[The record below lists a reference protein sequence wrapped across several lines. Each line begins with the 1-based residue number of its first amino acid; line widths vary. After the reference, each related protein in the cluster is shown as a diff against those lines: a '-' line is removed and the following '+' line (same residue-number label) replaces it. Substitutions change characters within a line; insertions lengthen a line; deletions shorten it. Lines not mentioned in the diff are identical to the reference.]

1 MNIKSELSPFS
12 KIKLVGIIIIIIKLQ
27 NHNPTGIVLIHMMI
41 KHIFISLF
49 TNLY

>member
-1 MNIKSELSPFS
+1 MNIKSELSPYL
-12 KIKLVGIIIIIIKLQ
+12 KIKLVEIIIIIKLQ
-27 NHNPTGIVLIHMMI
+27 NHNPTGIILIHMMI